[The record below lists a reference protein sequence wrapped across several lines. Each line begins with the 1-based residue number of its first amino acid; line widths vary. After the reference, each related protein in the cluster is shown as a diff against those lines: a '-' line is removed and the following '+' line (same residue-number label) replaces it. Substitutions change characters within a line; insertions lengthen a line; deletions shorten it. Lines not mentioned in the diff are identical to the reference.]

1 MLKRS
6 EQHSRSSENEEY
18 SIMQGIKEGFFENV
32 INEQRSERLKIP
44 GEGGRKGAQGTVC
57 QVLCKDLVAGR
68 TEGMPV

>member
-44 GEGGRKGAQGTVC
+44 GEGGRKGAQGTI
-57 QVLCKDLVAGR
+57 
-68 TEGMPV
+68 